1 MPIKFKQLKTLE
13 DLNPCENLQGAV
25 WKFNKSDIIPPRFMR
40 VLCKHGGFAMGAFD
54 GDTMIGFVFGVP
66 AIHYGRPSQHSHMLA
81 VLPEYRNHNVGY
93 QLKMAQREEALNRN
107 IDLITWAFDPLQ
119 SKNAHL
125 NINKL
130 GVIAC
135 SYDINLYGETSSSKL
150 HSGLGTDRL
159 LAEWW
164 LVSDKV
170 KTIIDRDAHDAT
182 KKLPAKGLSINETR
196 HDEQGFLIPV
206 DSDLSLTDD
215 VLLLEIPA
223 DIDKMKTANIDA
235 AHRWRE
241 LIQKAFLHYF
251 NAGYYVNSL
260 QVERKGDTRRVCY
273 VLERLT
279 KQYRPM
285 TYD

>member
-1 MPIKFKQLKTLE
+1 MPITFKQLKTPE
-13 DLNPCENLQGAV
+13 DLIPCERVQEAV
-25 WKFNKSDIIPPRFMR
+25 WEFNKSDIIPSRFML
-40 VLCKHGGFAMGAFD
+40 VVQKHGGFAMGAFD
-54 GDTMIGFVFGVP
+54 GDVMIGFVFGVA

-81 VLPEYRNHNVGY
+81 VLPEYRDLNIGFK
-93 QLKMAQREEALNRN
+93 LKIAQREEALNRN

-119 SKNAHL
+119 SRNAHL

-130 GVIAC
+130 GIIAC
-135 SYDINLYGETSSSKL
+135 SYDINLYGESSSSKL

-164 LVSDKV
+164 LASDKV
-170 KTIIDRDAHDAT
+170 KAIIDGHTHDT
-182 KKLPAKGLSINETR
+182 VNRPPAKGMNINRTER
-196 HDEQGFLIPV
+196 DERGLLVPEEP
-206 DSDLSLTDD
+206 DLSLTDD

-223 DIDKMKTANIDA
+223 DIDEMKVSNIDA
-235 AHRWRE
+235 AHKWRK

-260 QVERKGDTRRVCY
+260 QVEQEGSTRRTYY

-279 KQYRPM
+279 TPYKSM

>member
-1 MPIKFKQLKTLE
+1 MPITFKQLKTPE
-13 DLNPCENLQGAV
+13 DLIPCEGLQEAV
-25 WKFNKSDIIPPRFMR
+25 WGFNKDDVIPPRFMR

-54 GDTMIGFVFGVP
+54 DDTMVGFVFGVP

-81 VLPEYRNHNVGY
+81 VLPEYRNHNIGY
-93 QLKMAQREEALNRN
+93 KLKIAQREEALGRN

-119 SKNAHL
+119 SRNAHL

-135 SYDINLYGETSSSKL
+135 SYDINLYGESSSSKL

-170 KTIIDRDAHDAT
+170 KTVIDGHTHDPV
-182 KKLPAKGLSINETR
+182 KGPYAKGVNINRTER
-196 HDEQGFLIPV
+196 DEQGLLLPEEP
-206 DSDLSLTDD
+206 DLTLTDD
-215 VLLLEIPA
+215 VLLLEIPD
-223 DIDKMKTANIDA
+223 DIEKMKCSNIEA
-235 AHRWRE
+235 ARKWRT
-241 LIQKAFLHYF
+241 LVQKAFLYYF
-251 NAGYYVNSL
+251 NAGYYVSYL
-260 QVERKGDTRRVCY
+260 KVEREDAARRTYY

-279 KQYRPM
+279 KPYRPM
-285 TYD
+285 TCD

>member
-1 MPIKFKQLKTLE
+1 MPITFKQLKTLE
-13 DLNPCENLQGAV
+13 DLNPCESLQEAV
-25 WKFNKSDIIPPRFMR
+25 WDFNKSDIIPPRFMR

-54 GDTMIGFVFGVP
+54 ADKMIGFVFGVP
-66 AIHYGRPSQHSHMLA
+66 AIHYGQPSQHSHMLA
-81 VLPEYRNHNVGY
+81 VLPEYRNYNIGY
-93 QLKMAQREEALNRN
+93 KLKIAQRKEALNRN

-130 GVIAC
+130 GVTAC
-135 SYDINLYGETSSSKL
+135 SYDINLYGESSSSKL

-170 KTIIDRDAHDAT
+170 KTIIDGHADDTVKRP
-182 KKLPAKGLSINETR
+182 PAKGMNINRTER
-196 HDEQGFLIPV
+196 DERGLLVPEEP
-206 DSDLSLTDD
+206 DLSLTDD

-223 DIDKMKTANIDA
+223 DIDKMKVSDIEA

-260 QVERKGDTRRVCY
+260 QVEREGSTRRTYY

-279 KQYRPM
+279 TPYKSM

>member
-1 MPIKFKQLKTLE
+1 MPITFKQLKTLE
-13 DLNPCENLQGAV
+13 DLNPCEDLQGAV

-170 KTIIDRDAHDAT
+170 KTIIDRDAHDA
-182 KKLPAKGLSINETR
+182 KKKPPAKGLSINETR
-196 HDEQGFLIPV
+196 HDEHGFLVPV
-206 DSDLSLTDD
+206 DPDLALTDE

-223 DIDKMKTANIDA
+223 DIDEMKIANIDA

>member
-1 MPIKFKQLKTLE
+1 MAITYKQLKTLE
-13 DLNPCENLQGAV
+13 DLIPCERLQEAV

-40 VLCKHGGFAMGAFD
+40 ILCIHGGFAMGAFD
-54 GDTMIGFVFGVP
+54 DVTMIGFVFGIP

-81 VLPEYRNHNVGY
+81 VLPEYRNHNIGY
-93 QLKMAQREEALNRN
+93 KLKIAQREEALSRN

-135 SYDINLYGETSSSKL
+135 SYDINLYGENSSSKL

-170 KTIIDRDAHDAT
+170 KTIIAGHTYDTVKRP
-182 KKLPAKGLSINETR
+182 PAKSMNINRAER
-196 HDEQGFLIPV
+196 DEQGLLVPEEP
-206 DSDLSLTDD
+206 DLSLTDD
-215 VLLLEIPA
+215 VLLLEIP
-223 DIDKMKTANIDA
+223 DNIDKMKDSNIEVA
-235 AHRWRE
+235 RKWRE
-241 LIQKAFLHYF
+241 FIQKAFLHYF
-251 NAGYYVNSL
+251 DAGYYVNSL
-260 QVERKGDTRRVCY
+260 QVEREGNTRRTYY
-273 VLERLT
+273 VLERLS
-279 KQYRPM
+279 KPYKPM
-285 TYD
+285 TNY